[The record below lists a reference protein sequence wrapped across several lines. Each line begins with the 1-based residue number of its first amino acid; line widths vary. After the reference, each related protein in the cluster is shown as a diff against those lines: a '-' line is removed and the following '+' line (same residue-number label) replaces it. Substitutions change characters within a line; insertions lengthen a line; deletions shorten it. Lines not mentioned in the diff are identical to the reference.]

1 VAIYYMNVQIIGR
14 SAGRTST
21 GAAAYRAGERIV
33 DERTGQVY
41 DYTRRRGEIESEI
54 LAPQGAPEWVQ
65 ERSRLWNE
73 VEKAERRGDAQVAR
87 EIVLAFPK
95 ELGAEQQRELIRAY
109 VREEFVSKGMV
120 ADVAIHRN
128 PNNPHA
134 HIMLTLREIGPEGFS
149 AKKNREWNR
158 PEALERWRA
167 SWAEHANRELDRAGR
182 EERIDHR
189 SLAEQGV
196 ERLPQVHLGPHA
208 SALERQGVAT
218 EKGDHNRQVQQ
229 HNAVVIDL
237 EKARNERQ
245 ALAMEK
251 AADERYAR
259 RLGAGWTPDDAKL
272 LAYLESHYAGE
283 AELTQQG
290 VRNLYE
296 EQQEALSGIERRIGQ
311 VNVLDSTIR
320 EAEREL
326 HLHRAAQE
334 ALKNHETPLATV
346 KRWFSQSAR
355 EANQE
360 AQWRV
365 KSSERTL
372 QHLGVS
378 SEADLTQRKGQLTAL
393 RAEVP
398 QLRQR
403 AEDIKGALGFLEK
416 GLKGFERAVDR
427 QRQARER
434 EQLERDR
441 AMAREYERRFERER
455 DRGRDS
461 GRGR

>member
-1 VAIYYMNVQIIGR
+1 VAIYYMNVKVIGR
-14 SAGRTST
+14 SAGRTAT

-33 DERTGQVY
+33 DERTGQVF
-41 DYTRRRGEIESEI
+41 DYTRRRGEIETEI
-54 LAPQGAPEWVQ
+54 LAPHGAPDWVQ

-73 VEKAERRGDAQVAR
+73 VERAERRGDAQVAR
-87 EIVLAFPK
+87 EIVVAFPN
-95 ELGAEQQRELIRAY
+95 ELGAEQQRELVRNY

-134 HIMLTLREIGPEGFS
+134 HIMLTMREIGPEGFS

-158 PEALERWRA
+158 PEALERWRE
-167 SWAEHANRELDRAGR
+167 SWAEHTNRELARDGR

-189 SLAEQGV
+189 SLAEQGL
-196 ERLPQVHLGPHA
+196 ERAPQVHLGPHA
-208 SALERQGVAT
+208 SALERRGIST
-218 EKGDHNRQVQQ
+218 EKGDHNRLVAE

-259 RLGAGWTPDDAKL
+259 RMGAGWTSDDAKL
-272 LAYLESHYAGE
+272 LAYLESEHAGG

-290 VRNLYE
+290 VRNLCE
-296 EQQEALSGIERRIGQ
+296 EQQEVLNGVQRRIDQ
-311 VNVLDSTIR
+311 AAVLDNTIR

-326 HLHRAAQE
+326 HLHRAAQSE
-334 ALKNHETPLATV
+334 LRNHETPLASV
-346 KRWFSQSAR
+346 KRWFSQSAK
-355 EANQE
+355 EAYQE
-360 AQWRV
+360 AQWKV

-372 QHLGVS
+372 QHLGVHS
-378 SEADLTQRKGQLTAL
+378 DADLDQRRGQLASL
-393 RAEVP
+393 RAELP
-398 QLRQR
+398 ELRQR
-403 AEDIKGALGFLEK
+403 AETIKGTLGILEK
-416 GLKGFERAVDR
+416 GLKGFERAADR

-441 AMAREYERRFERER
+441 AMMREYERRFER